1 MKKFYLVLAFLLSGC
16 TQVAAANLPS
26 DSSARC
32 ELPDSQTR
40 ASIVHIKSSRGS
52 TASGVVIGKNRVL
65 TVAHAV
71 DLDSRFTAEIEG
83 QRVEAQVL
91 ATDETNDLAL
101 LSVPTGDLKIIPLSN
116 VPLEVEEPVWALGFP
131 LAKSQRLSLGLYHR
145 VYNGRLYTSTHVNSG
160 VSGGGLLRC
169 EGGQFALAG
178 VVHGFVAQVRNE
190 EFINLGDSTSVPSA
204 VIQTFLLNLQQQFVM
219 SHSDTLSMR

>member
-1 MKKFYLVLAFLLSGC
+1 MKKLYLVLALVLSSC
-16 TQVAAANLPS
+16 VRMAAADVPMH
-26 DSSARC
+26 SSIRC

-40 ASIVHIKSSRGS
+40 ASIVHIKSNRGS
-52 TASGVVIGKNRVL
+52 TASGVVIGKDRVL

-71 DLDSRFTAEIEG
+71 DLNSKFTAEIGG
-83 QRVEAQVL
+83 QRVEAHVL

-101 LSVPTGDLKIIPLSN
+101 LSVPTGNLKIIPLSSI
-116 VPLEVEEPVWALGFP
+116 PLEVEEPVWALGFP
-131 LAKSQRLSLGLYHR
+131 LAKSQRLSLGLYQS

-190 EFINLGDSTSVPSA
+190 EYINIGDSTSVPAA
-204 VIQTFLLNLQQQFVM
+204 VIQTFLQNLQQQFVM
-219 SHSDTLSMR
+219 LQSDTLSMR

>member
-1 MKKFYLVLAFLLSGC
+1 MKKLFLVLAVSFSGYAH
-16 TQVAAANLPS
+16 VSAS
-26 DSSARC
+26 DVPENSPIRC
-32 ELPDSQTR
+32 ELPDTQTR

-52 TASGVVIGKNRVL
+52 TASGVVIGQDRVL

-71 DLDSRFTAEIEG
+71 DLNSKFSAEIEG
-83 QRVEAQVL
+83 KRVDAQVL

-101 LSVPTGDLKIIPLSN
+101 LAVPTGNLKIIPLSSI
-116 VPLEVEEPVWALGFP
+116 PLEVEEPVWALGFP
-131 LAKSQRLSLGLYHR
+131 LAKSQRLSLGLYQS

-190 EFINLGDSTSVPSA
+190 EYINIGDSTSVPAA
-204 VIQTFLLNLQQQFVM
+204 VIQTFLLELQQQFVM
-219 SHSDTLSMR
+219 LQSDTLSMR